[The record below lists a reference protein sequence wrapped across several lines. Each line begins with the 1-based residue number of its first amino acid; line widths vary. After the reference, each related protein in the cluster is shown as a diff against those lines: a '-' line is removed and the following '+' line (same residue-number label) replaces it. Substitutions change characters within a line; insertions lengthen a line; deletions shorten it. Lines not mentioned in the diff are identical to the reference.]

1 MLSRLRAA
9 LLRPAPRIT
18 PDEWAK
24 KNRVYP
30 ETAGIPGPRDPFR
43 TPYMIEWARAVHS
56 GRYKRVVAVTAAQS
70 GKTDSILDVIGA
82 RLDQR
87 PAPILYAGPTKDFL
101 TDQFEPRLMA
111 LFDEADS
118 LRDKLIRG
126 RRMKKTL
133 KHVAGVRVRLAHAGS
148 SAALKSD
155 PAALAL
161 VDEYDEMAA
170 NIKGQGDALGLIEAR
185 GITYADFVTAITS
198 TPSQGMAETEF
209 DQESGLEF
217 WKVAD
222 AADVASP
229 IWKLWQQGT
238 RFHWAWPCM
247 HCDEYFIPRFKLL
260 RWPKNATPAQARRE
274 SYIACPHCGGVLTD
288 AEHKRAMNA
297 RGVYVAPGQ
306 KVDRDGTVTGDPP
319 DSTTYSVWVSG
330 LASPFVSW
338 GQRAESY
345 LAAYL
350 SGDQS
355 QIQTAINANFGELY
369 TLSSSGSVHEW
380 QEIMERRLPYKRGE
394 VPNGVLRLVMGVDV
408 QKLSLPYTIRGFGS
422 RGTSWLIDWGQLYG
436 HTDDDQVWSDL
447 ADLMLTPIAGLQ
459 IEKVFVDSGFRPNK
473 PDAGDEHKVYE
484 FVRRFPW
491 MVTPTKGKDTMSP
504 PYKVSK
510 IEVKPDG
517 KKVLG
522 SVNLAFLSTDFFKSL
537 LMSRI
542 RTPMEIA
549 GAFYVPSDIDE
560 DYCRQIVSEVRT
572 VNRET
577 GKAEWVRRS
586 RANHFL
592 DCEALCAAAAYTLN
606 VQRIPEGAARDQD
619 AAMQSP
625 DPAPDRVPPSNA
637 PPVAAAPANLR
648 SRFAGLSSTLNR

>member
-1 MLSRLRAA
+1 M
-9 LLRPAPRIT
+9 RPSPRIT
-18 PDEWAK
+18 PDEWAER
-24 KNRVYP
+24 NRIYP
-30 ETAGIPGPRDPFR
+30 ETAGVPGPRNPFL
-43 TPYMIEWARAVHS
+43 TPYMVPWARAVHD

-87 PAPILYAGPTKDFL
+87 PAPILYAGPTKEFL

-111 LFDEADS
+111 LFDEAAS
-118 LRDKLIRG
+118 LRDKVIRG

-133 KHVAGVRVRLAHAGS
+133 KWVAGVRVRLAHAGS

-161 VDEYDEMAA
+161 VDEYDEMAK

-198 TPSQGMAETEF
+198 TPSQGMVETEF
-209 DQESGLEF
+209 DQASGLEF
-217 WKVAD
+217 WKVSEPD
-222 AADVASP
+222 DVASP

-247 HCDEYFIPRFKLL
+247 HCDEYFIPRFSML
-260 RWPKNATPAQARRE
+260 RWPKGSTPSQAKRE
-274 SYIACPHCGGVLTD
+274 SFIACPHCGGVLTD
-288 AEHKRAMNA
+288 HEHKKAMNA

-306 KVDRDGTVTGDPP
+306 NVTKDGVVEGDPP
-319 DSTTYSVWVSG
+319 ESDTFSVWVSG
-330 LASPFVSW
+330 LSSPFVSW
-338 GQRAESY
+338 GERASKY
-345 LAAYL
+345 LTAYL

-380 QEIMERRLPYKRGE
+380 QEIMERRLPYRKGE

-408 QKLSLPYTIRGFGS
+408 QKLSLLYTIRGYGARGS
-422 RGTSWLIDWGQLYG
+422 SWLIDWGQLYG
-436 HTDDDQVWSDL
+436 HTDDDQVWLDL
-447 ADLMLTPIAGLQ
+447 ADLMLTPIAGMQ
-459 IEKVFVDSGFRPNK
+459 IEKVFIDSGFRPNK
-473 PDAGDEHKVYE
+473 PDSGDEHKVYE
-484 FVRRFPW
+484 FARRYGW
-491 MVTPTKGKDTMSP
+491 LVVPTKGRDTMTP
-504 PYKVSK
+504 PYKIAK

-517 KKVLG
+517 KKALY
-522 SVNLAFLSTDFFKSL
+522 SINLAWLSSDFFKSL

-542 RTPMEIA
+542 RTPLELP
-549 GAFYVPSDIDE
+549 GAWYVPSDIDE

-577 GKAEWVRRS
+577 GKPEWVRRS

-606 VQRIPEGAARDQD
+606 VQRIPEGVTREQD
-619 AAMQSP
+619 AA
-625 DPAPDRVPPSNA
+625 DPVADPDRVPSRA
-637 PPVAAAPANLR
+637 KPPAAAAPASTSLR
-648 SRFAGLSSTLNR
+648 SRFAGLSNSLNR